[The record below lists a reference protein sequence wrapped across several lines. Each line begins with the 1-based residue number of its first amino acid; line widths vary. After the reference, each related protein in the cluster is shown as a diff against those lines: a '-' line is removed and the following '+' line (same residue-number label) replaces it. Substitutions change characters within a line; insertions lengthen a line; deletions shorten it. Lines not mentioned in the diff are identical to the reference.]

1 MLKKNWLY
9 FYCCTFSD
17 KKKKK
22 SSTKTAKSEGSEG
35 SFDFFD
41 GMVGS
46 DGAENGLVYLNAK
59 WDPDD
64 LSDGD
69 MMSPPSPACV
79 RRIKK

>member
-1 MLKKNWLY
+1 MHA
-9 FYCCTFSD
+9 D
-17 KKKKK
+17 KKSKKHSSK
-22 SSTKTAKSEGSEG
+22 SAKSEEAGGSLDVLEG
-35 SFDFFD
+35 
-41 GMVGS
+41 GGS